1 MTTIMSMISRRSDNV
16 IVYLLIALYL
26 IISSVALYLEMW
38 FVLALPFILG
48 IILFSFFRPKYLF
61 YAIVFMTPL
70 SLNLEEVGM
79 GTISFYLPT
88 EPLLFGFSALLM
100 LAHMYRAIFP
110 WEIVSHPISRALY
123 LYIGWMLLTSITSVD
138 PVVSLKF
145 LISRLWFIIPM
156 YFAGATL
163 FLRLK
168 NARRFLLLYLI
179 PFFGVVLYTLMRH
192 SVLGFEEDPAHSV
205 MEPFYRDHTQYG
217 AVVAFFVPIAAG
229 LFLDG
234 KSNPIQRLVTGIFLA
249 VLLFAL
255 VYTYSRAAWLSV
267 FFAFVLW
274 VIVQSKVQLKVIV
287 AGGMILLLGMILSYD
302 RIMVEL
308 RKNKTDSS
316 ENLVENVESI
326 TNISTDASNLERIN
340 RWNSVFAMTAEKP
353 IFGFGP
359 GTYMFEYAPYQNA
372 RDLTIISTN
381 FGDVGNAHSEYL
393 GPLAESG
400 IPGMLSVL
408 VLVFF
413 VFYTAYNAYNRLPPG
428 RTRHLLLF
436 SALALVTYFTHGLLN
451 NYLDSDKASVPVF
464 GTMAIIAAIDVISR
478 KGKNTK

>member
-1 MTTIMSMISRRSDNV
+1 MTTIMSMINRRSDAF
-16 IVYLLIALYL
+16 VYVF
-26 IISSVALYLEMW
+26 VALYLVCLLVSLYLEKW
-38 FVLALPFILG
+38 YLLALPFILG
-48 IILFSFFRPKYLF
+48 LILFSFFRPKYLF
-61 YAIVFMTPL
+61 YTIVFMTPL

-79 GTISFYLPT
+79 GNISFYLPT
-88 EPLLFGFSALLM
+88 EPLLFGFSVLLI
-100 LAHMYRAIFP
+100 LTHMYRAIFP
-110 WEIVSHPISRALY
+110 KELISHPISRAIY
-123 LYIGWMLLTSITSVD
+123 FYIGWMLLTSITSVD

-145 LISRLWFIIPM
+145 LVSRLWFIIPM

-163 FLRLK
+163 FIHLQ
-168 NARRFLLLYLI
+168 NARTFFMAYLV
-179 PFFGVVLYTLMRH
+179 PFFGIVIYTLLRH

-217 AVVAFFVPIAAG
+217 AIVAFFVPVTFG
-229 LFLDG
+229 FFLDR
-234 KSNPIQRLVTGIFLA
+234 KANLPQRILTGTFLA

-287 AGGMILLLGMILSYD
+287 AGSLILLIGMLLSYD
-302 RIMVEL
+302 QIMVEL

-340 RWNSVFAMTAEKP
+340 RWNSVFAMTYERP
-353 IFGFGP
+353 LFGFGP

-400 IPGMLSVL
+400 VPGMLSVVL
-408 VLVFF
+408 LVFF
-413 VFYTAYNAYNRLPPG
+413 IFQTAYRTYHRLPPG

-436 SALALVTYFTHGLLN
+436 ASLALVTYFSHGLLN

-478 KGKNTK
+478 KRQNLT